1 MFQVSFV
8 QTIRLTQSDIGEV
21 SNSILWGFSIF
32 PPFALYRGLV
42 YLGVEVARKGPGYSM
57 SNLDESVVN
66 LAAVYGFLIV
76 EWFVMMG
83 LWMYCQQVIPS
94 GWGVKKHPLF
104 FLGFGKTPVLDK
116 YVTDTR
122 TKLTLSVANLKLIHQ
137 RRM

>member
-1 MFQVSFV
+1 
-8 QTIRLTQSDIGEV
+8 
-21 SNSILWGFSIF
+21 
-32 PPFALYRGLV
+32 
-42 YLGVEVARKGPGYSM
+42 M

-104 FLGFGKTPVLDK
+104 FLGFGKTPVQDK
-116 YVTDTR
+116 YVTTQ
-122 TKLTLSVANLKLIHQ
+122 TKLTLTAVNLKSMHL